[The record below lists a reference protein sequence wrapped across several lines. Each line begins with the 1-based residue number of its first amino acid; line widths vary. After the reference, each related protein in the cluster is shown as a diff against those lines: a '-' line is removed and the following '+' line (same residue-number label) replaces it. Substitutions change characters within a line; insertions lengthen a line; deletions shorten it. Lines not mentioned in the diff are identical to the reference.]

1 MWKCRYKT
9 LKWSKIFIEYSQHNN
24 INHYNA
30 NWKIKI
36 LIEFHDMISDT
47 MTNKKFQTIIK

>member
-9 LKWSKIFIEYSQHNN
+9 LKWAKIFIEYSQHNN

-30 NWKIKI
+30 NRKIKI